1 MMLNEV
7 FPSDRMPQS
16 SQSRYARLAGKTDRA
31 AAMERYLCVQS
42 RPVRV
47 SSATLPWSRR
57 ACMRYPS
64 CLISCS
70 HSGPCGG
77 ASTSL
82 QSCGLTQLGSP
93 VGSPRG
99 LLFDDFVITAAGSVD
114 IYRGGPSREDRFAT

>member
-16 SQSRYARLAGKTDRA
+16 SPSRYARFAGKTDRA

-47 SSATLPWSRR
+47 SSETLPWSRR

-64 CLISCS
+64 YLISCS

-82 QSCGLTQLGSP
+82 QSCGLTHFGRP
-93 VGSPRG
+93 GDVPRAERVVS
-99 LLFDDFVITAAGSVD
+99 LEVV
-114 IYRGGPSREDRFAT
+114 